1 VAATKIL
8 LPHDCAEETLTALS
22 DAELLHDVD
31 EILMEIEPHA
41 AEMLWCLLTE
51 LSERHIPDAAL
62 EQTLRFHLE
71 HDPDCD
77 LDAEASGSRSGM
89 ERRAALRRRHAD
101 APALGAPR

>member
-1 VAATKIL
+1 MAATKIL

-22 DAELLHDVD
+22 DAELLHDID

-51 LSERHIPDAAL
+51 LSERHLPNAAL
-62 EQTLRFHLE
+62 QQTLRFHRE
-71 HDPDCD
+71 HDPACD

-89 ERRAALRRRHAD
+89 ERRAALRRQHAD
-101 APALGAPR
+101 VAVYAPR